1 MSSADTNGDARSLS
15 EFRGKNAQI
24 LHLNLP
30 ESEARRL
37 RCLGLFEGQSI
48 ELQKAGSPMI
58 LSVAGGRVAI
68 SQEIARRI
76 VVQVSGD
83 QVA

>member
-1 MSSADTNGDARSLS
+1 MSRADVNGDVWSLS
-15 EFRGKNAQI
+15 EFRGQNAQI
-24 LHLNLP
+24 LHLNLT

-37 RCLGLFEGQSI
+37 RCLGIFEGQSI

-58 LSVAGGRVAI
+58 LSAAGGRVAI

-76 VVQVSGD
+76 VVQASD
-83 QVA
+83 HQAA

>member
-1 MSSADTNGDARSLS
+1 MSSADANGDARSLS
-15 EFRGKNAQI
+15 EFRGQNALI

-37 RCLGLFEGQSI
+37 RCLGIFEGQSI
-48 ELQKAGSPMI
+48 ELQKSGSPMI
-58 LSVAGGRVAI
+58 LFVAGGRVAI

-76 VVQVSGD
+76 VVQASD
-83 QVA
+83 HQAA